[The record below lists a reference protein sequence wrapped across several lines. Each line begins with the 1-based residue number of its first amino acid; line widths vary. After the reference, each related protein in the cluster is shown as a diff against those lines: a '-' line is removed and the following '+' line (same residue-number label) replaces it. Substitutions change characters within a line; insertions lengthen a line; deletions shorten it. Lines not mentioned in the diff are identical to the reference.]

1 MDLLVF
7 SHLRWD
13 FVYQRPQHLLSRF
26 ATGQRVFFWEEP
38 EFRDNALP
46 SLKISPREDL
56 LTVVVPELPTGG
68 SEQQSWALQ
77 QELLA
82 GFLEDEAI
90 EDYICWYYTPMA
102 RNFTRNLQPAAV
114 VYDCMDELSAFRGAP
129 PGLTRA
135 EEELFSIADLVFT
148 GGQSLYESK
157 RSRHP
162 SVHLFPS
169 SIDAKHFAKARR
181 PQNDAVDQS
190 SIPHPRLGYCG
201 VIDERMDV
209 ELLTEMAKSR
219 PDWQFIMVG
228 PVVKIS
234 DADLPKRE
242 NIHYLGSKQYSD
254 LPSYLS
260 GWDVA
265 LLPFARNESTR
276 FISPTKTPE
285 YLAAGRPV
293 ISTAITDVVRPYGD
307 SGLVSICDTAAQFID
322 AAERSLSRDLSKEEE
337 RLRQVDAFLARSSW
351 DRTFSDMRRLIINVA
366 TDKDAARSVGAAEQI
381 TGNTAAAD

>member
-46 SLKISPREDL
+46 SLNISPREDL

-157 RSRHP
+157 RSRHR

>member
-26 ATGQRVFFWEEP
+26 ATAQRVFFWEEP
-38 EFRDNALP
+38 EFRDNAIP
-46 SLKISPREDL
+46 SLKISPREDF

-68 SEQQSWALQ
+68 SEQQTWALQ

-82 GFLEDEAI
+82 GFREDQAI

-102 RNFTRNLQPAAV
+102 RNFTRNLKPAAV

-135 EEELFSIADLVFT
+135 EEELFSLADLVFT

-169 SIDAKHFAKARR
+169 SIDAKHFAEARQ
-181 PQNDAVDQS
+181 PQDDPVDQS

-201 VIDERMDV
+201 VIDERMDL
-209 ELLTEMAKSR
+209 ELLAAMADSR

-228 PVVKIS
+228 PVVKIT
-234 DADLPKRE
+234 DADLPKRA

-254 LPSYLS
+254 LPNYLS
-260 GWDVA
+260 GWEVA

-307 SGLVSICDTAAQFID
+307 LGLVSICNTAAQFID
-322 AAERSLSRDLSKEEE
+322 AVEQSLFRDLSKEEE

-351 DRTFSDMRRLIINVA
+351 DRTFSDMRRLIMKVA
-366 TDKDAARSVGAAEQI
+366 TDKDAARSVGAAEQL

>member
-157 RSRHP
+157 RSRHR

>member
-366 TDKDAARSVGAAEQI
+366 TDKDAARSVGAAELI

>member
-26 ATGQRVFFWEEP
+26 ATAQRVFFWEEP
-38 EFRDNALP
+38 EFRDNAIP
-46 SLKISPREDL
+46 SLKISPREDF

-68 SEQQSWALQ
+68 SEQQTWALQ

-82 GFLEDEAI
+82 GFREDQAI

-102 RNFTRNLQPAAV
+102 RNFTRNLKPAAV

-135 EEELFSIADLVFT
+135 EEELFSLADLVFT

-169 SIDAKHFAKARR
+169 SIDAKHFAKARQAQDD
-181 PQNDAVDQS
+181 PVDQS

-201 VIDERMDV
+201 VIDERMDL
-209 ELLTEMAKSR
+209 ELLAAMADSR

-228 PVVKIS
+228 PVVKIT
-234 DADLPKRE
+234 DADLPERA

-254 LPSYLS
+254 LPNYLS
-260 GWDVA
+260 GWEVA

-307 SGLVSICDTAAQFID
+307 LGLVSICNTAAQFID
-322 AAERSLSRDLSKEEE
+322 AVEQSLFRDLSKEEE

-351 DRTFSDMRRLIINVA
+351 DRTFSDMRRLIMKVA
-366 TDKDAARSVGAAEQI
+366 TDKDAARSVGAAEQL

>member
-46 SLKISPREDL
+46 FLKISPREDL

-157 RSRHP
+157 RSRHR

-366 TDKDAARSVGAAEQI
+366 TDKDAARSVGAAELI